1 MDILAPQLIWMK
13 KGLPQPPRVEP
24 EPEVLT
30 KGRRGQSENRPTLGV
45 ARQYVGVEIFIYL
58 YLGR

>member
-1 MDILAPQLIWMK
+1 MK